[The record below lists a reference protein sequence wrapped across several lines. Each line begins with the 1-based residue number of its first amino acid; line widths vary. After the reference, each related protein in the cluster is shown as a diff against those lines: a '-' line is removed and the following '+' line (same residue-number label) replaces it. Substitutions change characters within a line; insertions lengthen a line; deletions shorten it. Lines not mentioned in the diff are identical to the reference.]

1 MVHGISD
8 KNGALIKANQYLEID
23 RKHNEELEKAFKE
36 SQGEYFSL

>member
-8 KNGALIKANQYLEID
+8 KDGALTKANQYLEVD
-23 RKHNEELEKAFKE
+23 QKHNKELEKAFKE